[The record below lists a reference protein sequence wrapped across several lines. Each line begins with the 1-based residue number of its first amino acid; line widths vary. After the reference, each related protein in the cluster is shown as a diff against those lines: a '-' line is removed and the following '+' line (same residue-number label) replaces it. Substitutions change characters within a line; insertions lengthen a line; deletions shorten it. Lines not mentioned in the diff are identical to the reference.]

1 MNLDKQLIR
10 SRFAKHFAGYHEN
23 AVVQKGMAEQ
33 LADMIEEAAA
43 TSPVG
48 RGLEV
53 GVGTGFL
60 SARLLAAYPGATWFF
75 NDLAPEAF
83 GWVQAAAPSGSNL
96 SFVTGDAERVP
107 FPGEL
112 DLVASASAMQWFDD
126 ACGFIEKAR
135 NAIKPGGLLALGTF
149 GPDNMSELRELTG
162 RGLHYRTLTE
172 LGRLLENGGW
182 SLLSA
187 REWRERLLFP
197 DAIALLKHVRETGVN
212 AVASAFWTP
221 RQMKQFCETY
231 AHRFGREREGVRL
244 TYHPVLVVGRK
255 SK

>member
-1 MNLDKQLIR
+1 MSLDKQLIR

-43 TSPVG
+43 ADPVG

-60 SARLLAAYPGATWFF
+60 SARLLAAYPAATWFF

-83 GWVQAAAPSGSNL
+83 GWVQAAAPSGSKL
-96 SFVTGDAERVP
+96 SFVAGDAETVP

-112 DLVASASAMQWFDD
+112 DLLASASAMQWFDD
-126 ACGFIEKAR
+126 ARAFIEKAR
-135 NAIKPGGLLALGTF
+135 NAIRPGGLLALGTF
-149 GPDNMSELRELTG
+149 GPDNMRELRELTG
-162 RGLHYRTLTE
+162 RGLHYRTLPE
-172 LGRLLENGGW
+172 LGSLLESAGW
-182 SLLSA
+182 SLLST
-187 REWRERLLFP
+187 REWREHLVFP

-212 AVASAFWTP
+212 AIAPGFRTP
-221 RQMKQFCETY
+221 RQMKLFCETY
-231 AHRFGREREGVRL
+231 THRFGWESEGVVL
-244 TYHPVLVVGRK
+244 TYHPILVVGRNNR
-255 SK
+255 